1 MMMGT
6 DQKVS
11 DIMETRPTTAFA
23 LLFVPIMVLN
33 VLRFAIPPIDAMF
46 DFSTRLMLVSNGIA
60 IGIGFVLYKRTQM
73 VRDHEWQR
81 TKALKSTKKQFKAEE
96 SGVWEREV
104 DHGIDASN
112 VSKEV
117 LEGNVSRI
125 NLEGKEIEL
134 DRDDTAEV
142 QFLMDSEV
150 VIKATRRV
158 SGKDNFDQAEI
169 QSTVGATRKT
179 GFMDRVLDSM
189 MNLFGK
195 NSPHTRQE
203 KRAEILVKRATD
215 EPIIAQKPIA
225 PMQRTDDDDDD
236 DEPVTNLEIMSLS
249 DHGNVVQELSPQ
261 APLTL
266 EVQKQIHASTQSGTV
281 ITPSSE
287 SLHQKVAPVES
298 LEQMAMVSSIPT
310 TSQRSGQVS
319 VSGPRCAECGVS
331 RDPNSRFCD
340 SCGAE

>member
-1 MMMGT
+1 MMMGS

-23 LLFVPIMVLN
+23 LLFVPIMILN

-46 DFSTRLMLVSNGIA
+46 DFSTRLMLASNGIA

-104 DHGIDASN
+104 DHGIDTSN
-112 VSKEV
+112 VSKEA

-158 SGKDNFDQAEI
+158 SGKDNFDQTEI
-169 QSTVGATRKT
+169 QSTVGATREA
-179 GFMDRVLDSM
+179 GFMDRLLDSVM
-189 MNLFGK
+189 TLFGK
-195 NSPHTRQE
+195 NSPHSRQE
-203 KRAEILVKRATD
+203 KRAEILEQRAMD
-215 EPIIAQKPIA
+215 EPIIAQKPVA
-225 PMQRTDDDDDD
+225 PMQRIAG

-249 DHGNVVQELSPQ
+249 DHGDVVQELNPQ
-261 APLTL
+261 APITI
-266 EVQKQIHASTQSGTV
+266 EEQKQIHVSTQSGTV
-281 ITPSSE
+281 ISPSSE
-287 SLHQKVAPVES
+287 SLHQQVAPAES
-298 LEQMAMVSSIPT
+298 IEQMAMVSSIPT
-310 TSQRSGQVS
+310 TSQVS
-319 VSGPRCAECGVS
+319 SQGTISGPRCAECGVS
-331 RDPNSRFCD
+331 RDPGSRFCD